1 LSAFFA
7 VYRSSVD
14 LLRAV
19 PGDIARASW
28 ERSARVVEFVFLKG
42 QKIVVS
48 DGLGQDRDFRESR
61 AGRRAFQFRSCQLSA
76 LGANGVHNRVENHDA
91 LLRR

>member
-1 LSAFFA
+1 M
-7 VYRSSVD
+7 
-14 LLRAV
+14 
-19 PGDIARASW
+19 
-28 ERSARVVEFVFLKG
+28 EFVFLEG

-48 DGLGQDRDFRESR
+48 DGLGQDRGFREDSAR
-61 AGRRAFQFRSCQLSA
+61 RRAFQSRSCQLRA